1 MGTLSREVKNCYTDH
16 HLDEA
21 DSDLVVCQHER
32 LFDESVQRRLLSIL
46 QSTTHALSY
55 VVLAHDIGFLH
66 FHVLHASFASSVW

>member
-1 MGTLSREVKNCYTDH
+1 
-16 HLDEA
+16 
-21 DSDLVVCQHER
+21 
-32 LFDESVQRRLLSIL
+32 VQRRLLSIL